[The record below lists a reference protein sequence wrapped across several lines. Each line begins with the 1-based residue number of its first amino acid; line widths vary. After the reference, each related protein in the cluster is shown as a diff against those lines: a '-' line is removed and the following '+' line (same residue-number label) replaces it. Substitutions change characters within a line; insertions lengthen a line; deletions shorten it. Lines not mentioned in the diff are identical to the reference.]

1 MHARLTGIVGG
12 LIFDLKVW
20 CRRISNVRLF
30 ILVLHGHINS
40 LLTCNPLNM
49 YNGITAKEMSIIN
62 AWDTK
67 STTYDLP
74 WISLSSILWSNF
86 THVLWYEKRIFNK
99 EKEINSFAVFCL
111 MWIMCFWVKTAVTW
125 LPPFSHAGLIP
136 HWATPLTLLFAAV
149 THTYFWCYKSSPAD
163 YNWLV
168 KITPLTSP
176 PVSHSKMHWGVKW
189 CP

>member
-1 MHARLTGIVGG
+1 MFETQ
-12 LIFDLKVW
+12 
-20 CRRISNVRLF
+20 
-30 ILVLHGHINS
+30 S
-40 LLTCNPLNM
+40 LLHMICPGLAFLAFCNL
-49 YNGITAKEMSIIN
+49 
-62 AWDTK
+62 
-67 STTYDLP
+67 
-74 WISLSSILWSNF
+74 ISLMFCDMKKGYL
-86 THVLWYEKRIFNK
+86 KK

-176 PVSHSKMHWGVKW
+176 PWVTVKCTEGLNDVHRLLRMW
-189 CP
+189 SWAVQETWESSFLLCKKGACCTAIRWTDGRAGKQSRFINARELFWNVKYILCC